1 MVVILVLVIMVAM
14 PVMAMDWDGHTAM
27 DCSAKEMVFYLLKK
41 INKITIKSLN

>member
-27 DCSAKEMVFYLLKK
+27 DYSAKEMVFFLLKK
-41 INKITIKSLN
+41 LIKSSTKH